1 MHVAWRS
8 SEAAA
13 QALRAEFGDRVHRAD
28 LEQETEA
35 RHLVERVVSTDG
47 RLDVLVHAVGAYA
60 RGPLAGAHA
69 RTWRDLAA
77 SNVESALHA
86 FDAARSSLRAA
97 RGSAL
102 FFTVAGLEGLR
113 AKRDTACYAA
123 AKSALLVL
131 VRSWALEE
139 APFGVRVNAIA
150 PGIVPHE
157 HAAPDTLDP
166 ALHARVPLGRAGV
179 PEDVARA
186 ALFLCSDAAAYTTG
200 TELSVAGGWTP

>member
-13 QALRAEFGDRVHRAD
+13 QALRAEFGERVHRAD

-86 FDAARSSLRAA
+86 YNRHMVSYLR
-97 RGSAL
+97 
-102 FFTVAGLEGLR
+102 T
-113 AKRDTACYAA
+113 
-123 AKSALLVL
+123 
-131 VRSWALEE
+131 
-139 APFGVRVNAIA
+139 
-150 PGIVPHE
+150 
-157 HAAPDTLDP
+157 
-166 ALHARVPLGRAGV
+166 
-179 PEDVARA
+179 
-186 ALFLCSDAAAYTTG
+186 
-200 TELSVAGGWTP
+200 